1 MLRTDYLR
9 QKGSISPE
17 KCDAPV
23 LKTGLASTDADF
35 GGLLSHLLTLAI
47 ELILVADS
55 HIQEE
60 GTSTAVSS
68 IRLNC
73 GHACLQGILLIA
85 N

>member
-17 KCDAPV
+17 KCDTPV
-23 LKTGLASTDADF
+23 LKTRLASTDADF
-35 GGLLSHLLTLAI
+35 GGLLCHLLTLAI

-60 GTSTAVSS
+60 GTSNAVSS